1 MSAEG
6 RSNVQ
11 GNEQLTA
18 GHDMDGH
25 GVNRLGRSRAQFSGG
40 LWLSWDG
47 GSFLFQLGSALASMQ
62 REVCLEKKVGMEA
75 CPCPSSQPEVQE
87 GSNSPTRK
95 AEPILK
101 DLGHVP
107 CHQGTKVWVVIH
119 GLVQ

>member
-47 GSFLFQLGSALASMQ
+47 GSFSPL
-62 REVCLEKKVGMEA
+62 
-75 CPCPSSQPEVQE
+75 
-87 GSNSPTRK
+87 PTRICSCLY
-95 AEPILK
+95 AERSV
-101 DLGHVP
+101 LGKE
-107 CHQGTKVWVVIH
+107 GGH
-119 GLVQ
+119 GSLPLSFQSARGPGREQLSY